1 MMKLLPHQRLRI
13 PNSLAVFA
21 AVLLLVS
28 SVAGFEA
35 NQEVQSSGQEVI
47 TSVKSGKANTNQV
60 KDTARHKSRSLNLG
74 FLLFRRG

>member
-13 PNSLAVFA
+13 PNSLAIFA

-28 SVAGFEA
+28 SVVGFEA
-35 NQEVQSSGQEVI
+35 NQEVQSSGQNSI
-47 TSVKSGKANTNQV
+47 TTVKSGKASTNHVNNT
-60 KDTARHKSRSLNLG
+60 AGHKSRGLNLG